1 MIVHGATPSP
11 FYRKVIVALEEKGL
25 AYETKNTTPFPKTP
39 ELIERHPLGKI
50 PFLEVDGAFIPDSS
64 VICAY
69 LERTHPDKPLLPAD
83 AKHFAHALFLE
94 EYADS
99 KMGDVIGGV
108 FFERFV
114 KPNVFQQET
123 DEARVAE
130 IIANDLPPVLD
141 YLEKQLAGKEWLAGD
156 FSVADAAVGNQLA
169 SLQFAQTEIDAARW
183 PGVAAYQKRVLAR
196 PSFQKAM
203 TFA

>member
-25 AYETKNTTPFPKTP
+25 AYETKNTPPFPKTP

-69 LERTHPDKPLLPAD
+69 LDRIHPERPLVPAD
-83 AKHFAHALFLE
+83 AKEFARALFLE

-99 KMGDVIGGV
+99 KMGEVIGGV

-130 IIANDLPPVLD
+130 ILANDVPPVFD
-141 YLEKQLAGKEWLAGD
+141 YLESQLDGRDWLAGD

-169 SLQFAQTEIDAARW
+169 SLQFAQAEIDAARW
-183 PGVAAYQKRVLAR
+183 PRVAAYQQRVLAR